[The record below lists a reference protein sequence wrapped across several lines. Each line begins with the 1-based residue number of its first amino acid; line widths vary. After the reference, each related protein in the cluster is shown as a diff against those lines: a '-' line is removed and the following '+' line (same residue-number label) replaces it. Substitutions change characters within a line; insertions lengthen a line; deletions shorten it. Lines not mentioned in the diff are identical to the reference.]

1 MKGFIEK
8 LRKEEDKGRIMCQS
22 HPTEPLLIWNY
33 TIQTQYDRDW
43 TSITRMCRGLV
54 TDVGGDIVARP
65 FQKFFN
71 LNEQPYRYS
80 DEHRIYEK
88 MDGSLGIVFQY
99 NGIWYTATRGSFT
112 SDQSIKGSELLTNYD
127 ASELDPDYTYMFEI
141 IYPDNRIVINY
152 GEDRLTLIGKR
163 HTESGRYM
171 DVSDYETKGFDVVK
185 EYKNLSFS
193 DLEELEWDDKEGFVV
208 RFIHN
213 DGMFDDFVK
222 IKFDEYCRLHKIM
235 TEVSTKSVWEMLKFG
250 KDLDEVL
257 NNVPDEFYDKIKEY
271 ERELRHEFVATERIY
286 KLLFRQSQTL
296 GLTNDRKS
304 FADYAMKSEQPAI
317 LFKML
322 DGKDYEHLI
331 WDLIRPEYKPL

>member
-1 MKGFIEK
+1 
-8 LRKEEDKGRIMCQS
+8 MCQS

-54 TDVGGDIVARP
+54 TDTDGNIIARP

-80 DEHRIYEK
+80 DDHRIYEK

-99 NGIWYTATRGSFT
+99 NRIWHIATRGSFT
-112 SDQSIKGSELLTNYD
+112 SDQAIKGSELLNNYD
-127 ASELDPDYTYMFEI
+127 VSDLDPDYTYMFEI

-163 HTESGRYM
+163 HIENGRYM
-171 DVSDYETKGFDVVK
+171 DVSNYTRNGFDVVK
-185 EYKNLSFS
+185 EYKDLSFS
-193 DLEELEWDDKEGFVV
+193 ELEKLEWEDKEGFVV
-208 RFIHN
+208 RFVHS
-213 DGMFDDFVK
+213 DGTGDDFVK

-257 NNVPDEFYDKIKEY
+257 NNVPDEFYDKIKDY
-271 ERELRHEFVATERIY
+271 ERELVFNWVEIDRRYKFVFKQA
-286 KLLFRQSQTL
+286 QNL
-296 GLTNDRKS
+296 GLTNDRKI
-304 FADYAMKSEQPAI
+304 FAEYATTHEHPSI

-322 DGKDYEHLI
+322 DGQDYEHLI
-331 WDLIRPEYKPL
+331 WDIIRPEFKPL

>member
-8 LRKEEDKGRIMCQS
+8 LRKEESKGRIMCQS
-22 HPTEPLLIWNY
+22 HPTDPLLIWNY

-54 TDVGGDIVARP
+54 TDYDGNVVARP

-80 DEHRIYEK
+80 DDHVIYEK

-99 NGIWYTATRGSFT
+99 NGIWYIATRGSFT
-112 SDQSIKGSELLTNYD
+112 SDQAIKGSELLNNYD
-127 ASELDPDYTYMFEI
+127 VSNLDSDYTYMFEI
-141 IYPDNRIVINY
+141 IYPDNRIVLTY
-152 GEDRLTLIGKR
+152 DEERLTLIGKR
-163 HTESGRYM
+163 HTKSGRY
-171 DVSDYETKGFDVVK
+171 SDISTYVEHGFDVVK
-185 EYKNLSFS
+185 EYKDLSFNE
-193 DLEELEWDDKEGFVV
+193 LEDIEWDDKEGFVV

-213 DGMFDDFVK
+213 DGMDDDFVK

-257 NNVPDEFYDKIKEY
+257 NNVPDEFYDKIKDY
-271 ERELRHEFVATERIY
+271 ERELVFKWVEMDRRY
-286 KLLFRQSQTL
+286 KFLFKQAQIL
-296 GLTNDRKS
+296 GLTNDRKK
-304 FADYAMKSEQPAI
+304 FADYAMKTNQPAI

-322 DGKDYEHLI
+322 DGQDYEHLI
-331 WDLIRPEYKPL
+331 WDSIRPEYKPL